1 MLIKHKSIKMDKYYI
16 KYDIDKHIATV
27 EFYHPKSNS
36 FPSAQLHEMVRI
48 LDELG
53 KNDEVKIIVLKS
65 AGNKVFSAG
74 ASFDELLSIQSF
86 EEGKK
91 FFMGFANVIMAMR
104 RCPKFIVGCITGKVV
119 GGGVG
124 LASACD
130 YAFADASASIR
141 LSELSIGIGPFV
153 IEPAITRKIGITAF
167 SEMTM
172 NPKEWKSPEWA
183 KEKGI
188 YNQVFEDAE
197 SCEKSVQE
205 FAKDLS
211 IYSLEAMRDLKSIF
225 WKETEDW
232 KEVMPKRAEMSGHLV
247 LSDFTRETLMKFK
260 NK

>member
-1 MLIKHKSIKMDKYYI
+1 
-16 KYDIDKHIATV
+16 
-27 EFYHPKSNS
+27 
-36 FPSAQLHEMVRI
+36 
-48 LDELG
+48 
-53 KNDEVKIIVLKS
+53 
-65 AGNKVFSAG
+65 
-74 ASFDELLSIQSF
+74 
-86 EEGKK
+86 
-91 FFMGFANVIMAMR
+91 FANVIMAMR

-167 SEMTM
+167 SKMTM
-172 NPKEWKSPEWA
+172 KPKEWKSHEWA
-183 KEKGI
+183 KQKGI
-188 YNQVFEDAE
+188 YKQFFEDAE

-225 WKETEDW
+225 WKETEEWKSPEWAKEKGIYNQVFEAAESCEKSVQESAKDLSIYRLEAMRDLKSIFWNETEDW
-232 KEVMPKRAEMSGHLV
+232 KDVMPKRAEMSGHLV
-247 LSDFTRETLMKFK
+247 LSDFTRETLMK
-260 NK
+260 